1 MSNIKQ
7 FTKEKLVAHPELE
20 EMMLRIENV
29 IYDYEGMSLA
39 EVIGIVDIVKYRL
52 LKSHED

>member
-20 EMMLRIENV
+20 EMMLRMENV

-39 EVIGIVDIVKYRL
+39 EVIGVVDIIKYRL